1 MLAASRVRLMVK
13 ALTTQLSSMRPLSM
27 NRSSKART
35 RTSTAASA
43 KKEEQRGAAIQISS
57 KRADGFFCGGVP
69 PVDETSAIRFEGWE
83 EEGICCGETLRK
95 ELSTFL

>member
-1 MLAASRVRLMVK
+1 MVK

-83 EEGICCGETLRK
+83 EEGICCGETLLK